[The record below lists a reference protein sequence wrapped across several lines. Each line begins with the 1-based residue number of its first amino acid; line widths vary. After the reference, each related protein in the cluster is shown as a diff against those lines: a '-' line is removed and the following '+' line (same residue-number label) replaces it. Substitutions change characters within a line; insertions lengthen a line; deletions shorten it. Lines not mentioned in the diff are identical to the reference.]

1 MKTPLEKS
9 TCTHLLT
16 PRNKVEDADWKH
28 LWLAQKIPQ
37 PELSCLLQRLLLPH
51 SSLQR
56 WRLSLPRRVYILR
69 KQPAWTSL
77 CLWTGW
83 SQPLPVHTQRQ
94 QTKNC
99 LELWPNSQNHPSAGP
114 APCQVL
120 VPALPPPPTLALLS
134 TGVKVSLPR
143 RVHSD
148 LALPLN
154 KVRVAIAMVHA
165 KAAD

>member
-1 MKTPLEKS
+1 MQIENTWGSSHFSVTGPENTPVWTE
-9 TCTHLLT
+9 
-16 PRNKVEDADWKH
+16 
-28 LWLAQKIPQ
+28 
-37 PELSCLLQRLLLPH
+37 CLLQHLLLPH

-56 WRLSLPRRVYILR
+56 WRLSLPRRVYTLR

-83 SQPLPVHTQRQ
+83 NQPLPVHTQRQ

-99 LELWPNSQNHPSAGP
+99 LELWPNIQKNPSAGP
-114 APCQVL
+114 GLCQVL
-120 VPALPPPPTLALLS
+120 VPAIPQPPILVLLS
-134 TGVKVSLPR
+134 IGVKLSLPKGM
-143 RVHSD
+143 HSD

-154 KVRVAIAMVHA
+154 KVKVAIAMVHA